1 MTDRHWEH
9 FPADADADVG
19 GVGGVGVVGPTREA
33 AFEEAAR
40 ALTANP

>member
-9 FPADADADVG
+9 FPDVG
-19 GVGGVGVVGPTREA
+19 GVGGVGPTREA

-40 ALTANP
+40 ALTAAP

>member
-9 FPADADADVG
+9 FPDDADADVG
-19 GVGGVGVVGPTREA
+19 GVGGVGPTREA

-40 ALTANP
+40 ALTVTP